1 MTDSEGE
8 ENRTQ
13 SDEDGFVPG
22 SPTPSVAT
30 TYGGMEEEDWKEGME
45 CIISKTFEGENGSGD
60 HRRKQLQRSYSVP
73 VKMGKED
80 KNQGGDKS
88 TRDVSSSVR
97 RLRSSSELFKVSLLM
112 RACHF
117 NRL

>member
-13 SDEDGFVPG
+13 SEEDGFVPG

-30 TYGGMEEEDWKEGME
+30 TYGGMDDEDWKEGTE
-45 CIISKTFEGENGSGD
+45 VKSVKSFESESRSWDQRGKG
-60 HRRKQLQRSYSVP
+60 LQRSYSVP
-73 VKMGKED
+73 VKLGKED

-88 TRDVSSSVR
+88 TRDVRSDVTDLVSVEQ
-97 RLRSSSELFKVSLLM
+97 S
-112 RACHF
+112 
-117 NRL
+117 